1 MMIFL
6 KHLSKL
12 RRRRGSAIV
21 EFSVLM
27 LAFVPLILLP
37 MYFQDSLRFQLD
49 TQEAV
54 CGTAWDFA
62 FANYETGSAS
72 SISGSVASTAQ
83 ARYKNLWSGNKRDKS
98 DKAGP
103 WCDFAWESQIACTV
117 NKGFASEPYDT
128 ALVGLAIDYH
138 DEYTKGGLVECKG
151 NIAVENHYIPKQFGQ
166 EFEEKEL
173 FPQGTDPLSLP
184 EEKLGILVD
193 PWTIHN
199 ASDAT
204 QGGDDACS
212 AADNCN
218 NQPFYER
225 TEFLWKKPLTYQIFR
240 AMWWVFVL
248 KMMSK
253 ISLTG
258 AIWDDPS
265 VLKMAS
271 HHPNGTSANG
281 MMRSVDVS
289 GGRSQFYTNPY
300 GDDDPVKDFKETFE
314 NRDVFYM
321 GCTSFG
327 PDCN

>member
-6 KHLSKL
+6 KHFSKL
-12 RRRRGSAIV
+12 RRRRGAAIV

-27 LAFVPLILLP
+27 LAFVPLIMLP

-62 FANYETGSAS
+62 FANYETTTAGS
-72 SISGSVASTAQ
+72 ITGSVASSAQ
-83 ARYKNLWSGNKRDKS
+83 ARYKNLWSANKKDKP

-103 WCDFAWESQIACTV
+103 WCDFAWETDISCTV

-128 ALVGLAIDYH
+128 FLVGLAIDYH
-138 DEYTKGGLVECKG
+138 DEYTKGGLVECTG
-151 NIAVENHYIPKQFGQ
+151 NIAVENHYLPKKYGQ
-166 EFEEKEL
+166 EFAEKEL
-173 FPQGTDPLSLP
+173 FAQGTDPLSLP
-184 EEKLGILVD
+184 AEKLGILVD
-193 PWTIHN
+193 PWTIHD
-199 ASDAT
+199 ASDARDSDAACT
-204 QGGDDACS
+204 DKDACG
-212 AADNCN
+212 
-218 NQPFYER
+218 NQPFFER

-300 GDDDPVKDFKETFE
+300 GDDDPVKDFKDTFE
-314 NRDVFYM
+314 NRDVYYM
-321 GCTSFG
+321 GCTSFSS
-327 PDCN
+327 DCN